1 MAFPFPGLHVRQS
14 KVEGALPDVTF
25 PTKYDFLAGGPRPRP
40 KIALPPPAMPL
51 NLRSILSSAHLFP
64 GDLVNH
70 RSQAIDIRDD
80 QGAALLLD
88 DAEP

>member
-14 KVEGALPDVTF
+14 KIEGALPDVTF
-25 PTKYDFLAGGPRPRP
+25 PTKQDFLAGGPRPRP
-40 KIALPPPAMPL
+40 L
-51 NLRSILSSAHLFP
+51 NLRSILSSARLFP

>member
-1 MAFPFPGLHVRQS
+1 MWHFPQ
-14 KVEGALPDVTF
+14 
-25 PTKYDFLAGGPRPRP
+25 KYDFLAGAP
-40 KIALPPPAMPL
+40 AASAQNSAAPPAMPL
-51 NLRSILSSAHLFP
+51 NLRSILSIARLFP
-64 GDLVNH
+64 GDFVNH

>member
-1 MAFPFPGLHVRQS
+1 M
-14 KVEGALPDVTF
+14 EGALPDVTF

-40 KIALPPPAMPL
+40 NCAAPPAMPL
-51 NLRSILSSAHLFP
+51 NLRSILSSARLFP

>member
-1 MAFPFPGLHVRQS
+1 M
-14 KVEGALPDVTF
+14 EGALPDVTF
-25 PTKYDFLAGGPRPRP
+25 PTKIRFFSRRA
-40 KIALPPPAMPL
+40 AASAQNSAAPPAMPL
-51 NLRSILSSAHLFP
+51 NLRSIMSSARLFP

-70 RSQAIDIRDD
+70 RND